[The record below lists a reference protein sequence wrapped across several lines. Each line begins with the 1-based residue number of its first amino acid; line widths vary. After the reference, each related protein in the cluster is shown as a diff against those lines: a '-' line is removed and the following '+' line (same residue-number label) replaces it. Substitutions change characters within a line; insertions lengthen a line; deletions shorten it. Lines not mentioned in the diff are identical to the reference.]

1 MKRHMQTLNQNSIVV
16 GVDVHKYSHTAVAMN
31 AWGEEKGM
39 LNFTN
44 NTLETYTDWLEQMGI
59 KENIIVGLEDVNS
72 YGIHIVERLRKED
85 FHIRYVPAI
94 LTERER
100 NKSTKHDKSDSVH
113 AKRLSKIILTKY
125 EETLPAKESI
135 AD

>member
-1 MKRHMQTLNQNSIVV
+1 MDTLNQNSIVV

-31 AWGEEKGM
+31 AWGEERGT

-44 NTLETYTDWLEQMGI
+44 QTLEVYTEWLEQMGL
-59 KENIIVGLEDVNS
+59 KENLIIGLEDVNS
-72 YGIHIVERLRKED
+72 YGIHLVERLRGQN

-100 NKSTKHDKSDSVH
+100 KVSTKRDNSDTVD
-113 AKRLSKIILTKY
+113 AKRVGK
-125 EETLPAKESI
+125 
-135 AD
+135 